1 MNSQGFTL
9 FELIIALTIL
19 LIILTIGLPS
29 FNKQISQS
37 RTKTATLTLLDAIET
52 TRSTAVFRNKRMILL
67 AKDKK
72 WHMGWTLFNDTN
84 NNGILDGD
92 EEILAENGKLQG
104 VLSTPKSEKS
114 PINTYVSFI
123 GTGEGRQ
130 IGRDKGGFLS
140 GTIQICPEQKGDG
153 YALVLSKGGRTR
165 VEKIKASDCIATR
178 K

>member
-1 MNSQGFTL
+1 MKSHGLTL
-9 FELIIALTIL
+9 IELLASITIL
-19 LIILTIGLPS
+19 CIILALGIPS

-52 TRSTAVFRNKRMILL
+52 TRSTAVFRNKRMVLL

-72 WHMGWTLFNDTN
+72 WHLGWTLFNDTN

-92 EEILAENGKLQG
+92 EETLAENGELQG
-104 VLSTPKSEKS
+104 VFSIPKSEKS

-130 IGRDKGGFLS
+130 IGKGKGGFLS
-140 GTIQICPEQKGDG
+140 GTIQICPEQKGEG

-165 VEKIKASDCIATR
+165 VEKIKADDCVATR

>member
-1 MNSQGFTL
+1 MEPKGFTL
-9 FELIIALTIL
+9 YEL
-19 LIILTIGLPS
+19 LITLAITCITLAIAAPS
-29 FNKQISQS
+29 FNKQINQS

-52 TRSTAVFRNKRMILL
+52 TRSIAVFRNKRIVLL

-72 WHMGWTLFNDTN
+72 WHFGWTVFSDDNS
-84 NNGILDGD
+84 NGALDVD
-92 EEILAENGKLQG
+92 EEVLAEHGKLRG
-104 VLSTPKSEKS
+104 VFSLPKSEKS

-165 VEKIKASDCIATR
+165 IENVKASKCI

>member
-1 MNSQGFTL
+1 MKSKGFTL
-9 FELIIALTIL
+9 YELLITLAITCITLTIA
-19 LIILTIGLPS
+19 IPS

-52 TRSTAVFRNKRMILL
+52 TRSTAVFRNKRIALL

-72 WHMGWTLFNDTN
+72 WHLGWSIFSDNN
-84 NNGILDGD
+84 NNGTLDGD
-92 EEILAENGKLQG
+92 EEVLAENGKLQG
-104 VLSTPKSEKS
+104 VLSIPKSEKS

-130 IGRDKGGFLS
+130 AGRDKGGFLS
-140 GTIQICPEQKGDG
+140 GTIQICPEQEGDG
-153 YALVLSKGGRTR
+153 YALILSKGGRTR
-165 VEKIKASDCIATR
+165 VEKLKTEDCTATR

>member
-1 MNSQGFTL
+1 MKSNGFTL
-9 FELIIALTIL
+9 IELLITLTIAAIL
-19 LIILTIGLPS
+19 LALAMPS
-29 FNKQISQS
+29 FNKQVSQS

-52 TRSTAVFRNKRMILL
+52 TRSTAVFRNKRMVLL

-72 WHMGWTLFNDTN
+72 WHLGWTLFSDDN
-84 NNGILDGD
+84 NNGSLDGD
-92 EEILAENGKLQG
+92 EEILAKNGKLQG
-104 VLSTPKSEKS
+104 VFSIPKSEKS
-114 PINTYVSFI
+114 AINTYVSFV

-130 IGRDKGGFLS
+130 IGKGKGGFLS

-165 VEKIKASDCIATR
+165 VEKVKADNCVATR